1 MNCPS
6 CKTVN
11 PENAKFCMNCGAAL
25 AAAPGRGRGDAT
37 AKAGFIDQYLPQE
50 LVAKLQAARS
60 GDALAGER
68 RVITMLFCD
77 VKGSTAAAE
86 TMDPEAWTEIING
99 AFERMI
105 APIYKYEGFV
115 PRLMGDA
122 ILAFFGA
129 PIAHEDDPQ
138 RAILAGL
145 EIQAD
150 IQSYAAQLRKK
161 HKIEFGLR
169 VGINTGLVVVGEI
182 GSDLRMEYTAIGDAI
197 NLAARM
203 EQTAQP
209 GTVQVTE
216 ETYKL
221 VAPLFDFE
229 ALGDIEVKG
238 KAAPVKAFRVL
249 KAKQV
254 PGHLRGLDGLS
265 SPLVGRSAQLSLF
278 EDFLSQLDRGQG
290 NFAAVVGEAGL
301 GKSSLVAQ
309 VQKLEPASKVT
320 WLRGE
325 ALSYARSTSY
335 FVWRQVLRQSLGV
348 HEEDPA
354 EEVRGKLR
362 SACEGRGLANEVV
375 PFLEAILAVE
385 SPDSLQVL
393 SGFQGDDF
401 VAHIAGRRVDIYAV
415 SPLNPR

>member
-1 MNCPS
+1 
-6 CKTVN
+6 
-11 PENAKFCMNCGAAL
+11 
-25 AAAPGRGRGDAT
+25 
-37 AKAGFIDQYLPQE
+37 
-50 LVAKLQAARS
+50 
-60 GDALAGER
+60 
-68 RVITMLFCD
+68 
-77 VKGSTAAAE
+77 
-86 TMDPEAWTEIING
+86 
-99 AFERMI
+99 
-105 APIYKYEGFV
+105 
-115 PRLMGDA
+115 
-122 ILAFFGA
+122 
-129 PIAHEDDPQ
+129 
-138 RAILAGL
+138 
-145 EIQAD
+145 
-150 IQSYAAQLRKK
+150 
-161 HKIEFGLR
+161 
-169 VGINTGLVVVGEI
+169 
-182 GSDLRMEYTAIGDAI
+182 MEYTAIGDAI

-209 GTVQVTE
+209 GTVQVTG

-265 SPLVGRSAQLSLF
+265 SPLVGRSAQLALF
-278 EDFLSQLDRGQG
+278 ESFLSQLDRGQG

-301 GKSSLVAQ
+301 GKSSLVAE

-335 FVWRQVLRQSLGV
+335 FVWRQVLRQSL
-348 HEEDPA
+348 HLREDDRA
-354 EEVRGKLR
+354 AEVRGKLR
-362 SACEGRGLANEVV
+362 SACEGRGLAGEAV

-385 SPDSLQVL
+385 SSDSLQVL

-401 VAHIAGRRVDIYAV
+401 VAHMTEAAREYVCSLAAK
-415 SPLNPR
+415 SPLALIFDDLHWADDASLTLLVNLADLVKGQRLLFICMTRPENHTVFIQTIRDRLQDRFSQIDLAPLQEDQPQRY